1 MAFSLTEC
9 IYLLY
14 IRDYII
20 EQRTWFR
27 AYPENIL
34 DALKQYLKLSWDLPR
49 PLTWVH
55 TTYIGSCALVVSGSP
70 KKISLSVD
78 HHSSHKVAI
87 QDATFNR
94 TWHTGFYQFFRGKKI
109 IFNYKFFFL
118 FLCNA
123 SSLIIL
129 GLYVHKSLSDHF
141 NFIIYQKKIRQIFPI
156 KQKY

>member
-1 MAFSLTEC
+1 MVFSLTEC

-14 IRDYII
+14 FCDYII

-27 AYPENIL
+27 AYLKNIL

-94 TWHTGFYQFFRGKKI
+94 TWHTGFYQFFCGKKI
-109 IFNYKFFFL
+109 IL
-118 FLCNA
+118 FWNWGCNIR
-123 SSLIIL
+123 SKGKNHHCTLIM
-129 GLYVHKSLSDHF
+129 KW
-141 NFIIYQKKIRQIFPI
+141 KKV
-156 KQKY
+156 